1 MLGNLTGW
9 HLLIIVAIVLL
20 LFGATRL
27 PALARSIGQSTKIF
41 REEMKTDAPAA
52 EAPPVTTPAANTA
65 APAPVLNPPASAA
78 PIAESP
84 AAPKKSAKSGKSGK
98 TAKS

>member
-41 REEMKTDAPAA
+41 REEMKTGAT
-52 EAPPVTTPAANTA
+52 TTPDAAGTAAATPADPA
-65 APAPVLNPPASAA
+65 APAVPGT
-78 PIAESP
+78 
-84 AAPKKSAKSGKSGK
+84 SAKP
-98 TAKS
+98 

>member
-1 MLGNLTGW
+1 MFGNLTGW

-52 EAPPVTTPAANTA
+52 ADPTVEQAVAPTA
-65 APAPVLNPPASAA
+65 VVNPPASAI
-78 PIAESP
+78 PIPEP
-84 AAPKKSAKSGKSGK
+84 ATSKKSGKSGK
-98 TAKS
+98 SGKSAKS

>member
-1 MLGNLTGW
+1 MFGNLTGW

-41 REEMKTDAPAA
+41 REEMKTDSSKTAKADDAAPAVA
-52 EAPPVTTPAANTA
+52 ADPVTPAA
-65 APAPVLNPPASAA
+65 PG
-78 PIAESP
+78 
-84 AAPKKSAKSGKSGK
+84 KRAKP
-98 TAKS
+98 

>member
-1 MLGNLTGW
+1 MVGNLTGW

-41 REEMKTDAPAA
+41 REEMKSDS
-52 EAPPVTTPAANTA
+52 A
-65 APAPVLNPPASAA
+65 APAKAGDTAISAPAD
-78 PIAESP
+78 P
-84 AAPKKSAKSGKSGK
+84 AAPSAPG
-98 TAKS
+98 TPAKP

>member
-41 REEMKTDAPAA
+41 REEIKSDAPASD
-52 EAPPVTTPAANTA
+52 A
-65 APAPVLNPPASAA
+65 APTVQQTTAPSAVVNPPASAI
-78 PIAESP
+78 PIPEP
-84 AAPKKSAKSGKSGK
+84 ATSKKSGKPGK

>member
-1 MLGNLTGW
+1 MFGNLTGW

-41 REEMKTDAPAA
+41 REEMKTTATAPANA
-52 EAPPVTTPAANTA
+52 SPSASDAATVDPADSAPTGTRTTP
-65 APAPVLNPPASAA
+65 
-78 PIAESP
+78 
-84 AAPKKSAKSGKSGK
+84 
-98 TAKS
+98 

>member
-41 REEMKTDAPAA
+41 REEMKS
-52 EAPPVTTPAANTA
+52 TTPPPTTPDTPNTT
-65 APAPVLNPPASAA
+65 NPTDTTNPT
-78 PIAESP
+78 
-84 AAPKKSAKSGKSGK
+84 PKP
-98 TAKS
+98 